1 MQPRRQRLQ
10 GMDFVRRSWCRVAPL
25 PEGVKPSSVNSYTLA
40 DIEQAFRDSWALD
53 TCDPVD
59 AALWSERNPA
69 RGQCG
74 VTSMTLQDLIGGD
87 LLEAEVLFPDGSHQG
102 YHYWNR
108 LAGGIEID
116 LTLEQ
121 FDAGEVVRS
130 PRVIQRLTPLPTRLA
145 EEYVLLRTRVYDRLG
160 LSPLD

>member
-1 MQPRRQRLQ
+1 
-10 GMDFVRRSWCRVAPL
+10 
-25 PEGVKPSSVNSYTLA
+25 
-40 DIEQAFRDSWALD
+40 
-53 TCDPVD
+53 
-59 AALWSERNPA
+59 
-69 RGQCG
+69 
-74 VTSMTLQDLIGGD
+74 MTLQDLIGGD